1 MLGEPAKLRS
11 SSKSDLCER
20 CLQEHAESIRASR
33 VAEWQNDVLGAIE
46 AVWSERDTAKAT
58 SKASLWDL
66 FDLDRDNGGAD
77 KRSDRGECLS
87 RLNGSTLAKLRG
99 WLETN
104 EEEAVRRYGRYAF
117 IGLKADVGLLAGLCA
132 WPSDKSLLP
141 DDDKQDVTP
150 PFDAVGYKCS
160 GRAIDVTIPIQLAL
174 LRDERGYKS
183 ERDLS
188 KELGV
193 PRTTLRHIMKRMDEL
208 GFSLEKFTTED
219 LNYITRGPQHESKDS
234 S

>member
-20 CLQEHAESIRASR
+20 CLQEHAESVRASR

-46 AVWSERDTAKAT
+46 AVWTERDAAKTT

-66 FDLDRDNGGAD
+66 FDLDKDNGEAG

-87 RLNGSTLAKLRG
+87 RLNSSTLTKLRG

-104 EEEAVRRYGRYAF
+104 EEEAVERHGRNAF
-117 IGLKADVGLLAGLCA
+117 VGLWAEVGLHAWLCT
-132 WPSDKSLLP
+132 WPSDKPLLP
-141 DDDKQDVTP
+141 DKQDATP
-150 PFDAVGYKCS
+150 SFDAVGYKRS
-160 GRAIDVTIPIQLAL
+160 GRAVDVTIPIRLEL
-174 LRDERGYKS
+174 LRDEPGYKS

-193 PRTTLRHIMKRMDEL
+193 PRATLRDIMKRMDEI
-208 GFSLEKFTTED
+208 GFSLETFTTED
-219 LNYITRGPQHESKDS
+219 LNYITRGPKHES
-234 S
+234 

>member
-20 CLQEHAESIRASR
+20 CLQEHAESIRALR
-33 VAEWQNDVLGAIE
+33 VAEWQNEVLGAIE
-46 AVWSERDTAKAT
+46 AVWSERDTVKAT

-66 FDLDRDNGGAD
+66 FDLDRDNGGAG

-104 EEEAVRRYGRYAF
+104 EEEAVKRYGRNAF
-117 IGLKADVGLLAGLCA
+117 VGLRADIGLLAGLCA
-132 WPSDKSLLP
+132 WPSDKSLFP

-150 PFDAVGYKCS
+150 PFDAVGYKRS
-160 GRAIDVTIPIQLAL
+160 GRAVDITIPIQLAH

-193 PRTTLRHIMKRMDEL
+193 PRTTLRDIMKRMDES

-219 LNYITRGPQHESKDS
+219 LNYITRGPQHDS
-234 S
+234 QQT

>member
-1 MLGEPAKLRS
+1 
-11 SSKSDLCER
+11 
-20 CLQEHAESIRASR
+20 LQEHAESIRASR
-33 VAEWQNDVLGAIE
+33 VAEWQDEVLDAIE

-66 FDLDRDNGGAD
+66 FDLDRDNGGAG

-104 EEEAVRRYGRYAF
+104 EEEAVKRCGRNAF
-117 IGLKADVGLLAGLCA
+117 LGLRADIGLLAGLCA
-132 WPSDKSLLP
+132 WPADKSLFP

-150 PFDAVGYKCS
+150 SFDAVGYKRS
-160 GRAIDVTIPIQLAL
+160 GRAVDITIPIWLAL
-174 LRDERGYKS
+174 LRDERGYRS

-193 PRTTLRHIMKRMDEL
+193 PRTTLRDIMKRMDEI

-219 LNYITRGPQHESKDS
+219 LNYITRGPQHES
-234 S
+234 